1 MCFFL
6 LFLSAELLRRYT
18 ELLVAVRAAEATL
31 GLKSRT
37 TLELVRR
44 PGTRGEEAKGSLF
57 KHNKQE
63 VNQITPINSI
73 NSINSVSSV
82 NSVNSVNRIT
92 RRAGDEA
99 RGGGWRIEEE
109 KADEDEHEDEHEEV
123 EGDEEGGVE
132 GDVEGYERKEGG
144 SRKKESMASMSR
156 VMRLRMLKSSISE
169 RSSSVETGKFLIA
182 NETGCRLSIIPHVH
196 GTTPGAAPVDADGEE
211 YRTGTARGGAG
222 GAGEPG
228 GPGGSEGSER
238 AEGAVGG
245 QFLKGFTLAPW
256 TVVCFGTVEWE
267 KQERRIREAKKRAKK
282 RATKGATKRGEMKA
296 KTKREQTGETKGETK
311 GEIKEVGE
319 DDDDEEEKDDEEE
332 EEEITDGSPPRTVAI
347 IIEDVMGLGSSCTM
361 LAPVEETGRFVLRAQ
376 RGKTSMCM
384 IAEVSSLSSLF
395 FFYVLLERTSQTHGL

>member
-1 MCFFL
+1 M
-6 LFLSAELLRRYT
+6 
-18 ELLVAVRAAEATL
+18 AVRAAEATL

-63 VNQITPINSI
+63 LNQFNQFNQVHTIN
-73 NSINSVSSV
+73 SV

-109 KADEDEHEDEHEEV
+109 KAAEDANE
-123 EGDEEGGVE
+123 DEEGG
-132 GDVEGYERKEGG
+132 ERKEGG

-196 GTTPGAAPVDADGEE
+196 GTTPGTTAAMDEDGEE
-211 YRTGTARGGAG
+211 YKTVTGRGGAG
-222 GAGEPG
+222 ETEE
-228 GPGGSEGSER
+228 SDR
-238 AEGAVGG
+238 AEKADGG
-245 QFLKGFTLAPW
+245 RFLKGFTLAPW

-267 KQERRIREAKKRAKK
+267 EQERRIREAKKKATK
-282 RATKGATKRGEMKA
+282 RATTRATTRGEIKA

-311 GEIKEVGE
+311 GEITGVREE
-319 DDDDEEEKDDEEE
+319 EDDEEKEEEEKEEEEE

-376 RGKTSMCM
+376 HGKTSMCM
-384 IAEVSSLSSLF
+384 IAEVSSLNF
-395 FFYVLLERTSQTHGL
+395 FSRCYSRTKCH